1 MPEGADRKA
10 VEGLLI
16 KAGSDRMRR
25 NGFKVEES
33 RFRIDF
39 RKKFSIVKLVR
50 CWNRLLSEVTDV
62 PWRCSRPA
70 WVEL

>member
-1 MPEGADRKA
+1 M
-10 VEGLLI
+10 EGLLI
-16 KAGSDRMRR
+16 KAGSDRMRG